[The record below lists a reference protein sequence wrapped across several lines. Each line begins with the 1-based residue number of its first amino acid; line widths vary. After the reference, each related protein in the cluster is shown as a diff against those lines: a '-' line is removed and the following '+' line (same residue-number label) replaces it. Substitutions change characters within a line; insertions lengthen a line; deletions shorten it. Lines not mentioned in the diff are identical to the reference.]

1 MGVYEEIVTSSDTVG
16 RWVKKGQNHDDV
28 ILEWSLG
35 VIWPKSKRPK
45 SQILCHKNISPR
57 DLYNMTLLL
66 AHILLPNI
74 RVTKVDSKVCATEG
88 ASAQLQIWIFKFWPY
103 GQLRAVLKKVL
114 GPIMSK

>member
-1 MGVYEEIVTSSDTVG
+1 MADFPQKSFFFKLAFVCFQFHLFSPALFWI
-16 RWVKKGQNHDDV
+16 
-28 ILEWSLG
+28 G

-66 AHILLPNI
+66 VHILLPNI